1 MIFILP
7 TWSTCFKLSNDF
19 RFSNILPMAMNPL
32 LFYYYYYLLNNINHL
47 IQYAGT
53 DIKYPIIEMI
63 NYIIGNLLL

>member
-1 MIFILP
+1 
-7 TWSTCFKLSNDF
+7 
-19 RFSNILPMAMNPL
+19 MAMNPL

-63 NYIIGNLLL
+63 NYIIGNLLLWKQNNYIICYKDY